1 MEVKVNSNFKKA
13 LRDIGNVPRKYIQ
26 KAMVTALNK
35 MGKEVMTQAKRELKN
50 ATGLKAGVVGK
61 KIKKDKARKGDETYS
76 IHIKSRYLN
85 VIEFGAR
92 QTKRSVSAKVWGKRK
107 VYRGTFIGSG
117 RNSGKQLVFKKSK
130 RNPKRI
136 EAVHGASLPREF
148 ERQDMAK
155 LFNKKIKTRFPILF
169 KRAVEFHL
177 MKARSRLR

>member
-13 LRDIGNVPRKYIQ
+13 LRDIGNVPRKYVQ

-35 MGKEVMTQAKRELKN
+35 VGAEVVTQAKKELAG

-92 QTKRSVSAKVWGKRK
+92 QTKKGVSAKVWGKRRIYK
-107 VYRGTFIGSG
+107 GAFIGSG
-117 RNSGKQLVFKKSK
+117 RNSGKQLVFKKRK
-130 RNPKRI
+130 NAPKRI
-136 EAVHGASLPREF
+136 EALHGASLPREF

-155 LFNKKIKTRFPILF
+155 IFNKKIKTRFPILF
-169 KRAVEFHL
+169 KRAVEFQM
-177 MKARSRLR
+177 MKAKGRL